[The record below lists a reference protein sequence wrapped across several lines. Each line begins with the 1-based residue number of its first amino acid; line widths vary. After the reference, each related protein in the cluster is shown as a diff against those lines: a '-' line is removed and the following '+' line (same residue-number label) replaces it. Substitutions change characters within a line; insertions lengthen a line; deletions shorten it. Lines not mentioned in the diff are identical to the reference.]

1 MVLFFTTREKSV
13 VAIETS
19 RDLSG
24 EEISKLSWLLG
35 EARVSEVPVLK
46 GWYAGPRKEMLTPW
60 STNAVEIT
68 QNMGI
73 EGIVRMEELVPVAGP
88 GVPFDHML
96 QALYHNPGQEIF
108 TIHHQPE
115 PVREIT
121 DIAACNEQEGLAL
134 SQEEVE
140 YLQSVAEALGRP
152 LTDSEVF
159 GFSQVNSEHCRHK
172 IFNGTFVIDGK
183 EQEETLFQLIKKTSQ
198 VNPNKI
204 VSAYRDNCS
213 FVEIGRAHV

>member
-88 GVPFDHML
+88 
-96 QALYHNPGQEIF
+96 E
-108 TIHHQPE
+108 
-115 PVREIT
+115 
-121 DIAACNEQEGLAL
+121 
-134 SQEEVE
+134 S
-140 YLQSVAEALGRP
+140 P
-152 LTDSEVF
+152 LTIC
-159 GFSQVNSEHCRHK
+159 CRPCTT
-172 IFNGTFVIDGK
+172 IPARRFLRFTTNLN
-183 EQEETLFQLIKKTSQ
+183 Q
-198 VNPNKI
+198 
-204 VSAYRDNCS
+204 
-213 FVEIGRAHV
+213 